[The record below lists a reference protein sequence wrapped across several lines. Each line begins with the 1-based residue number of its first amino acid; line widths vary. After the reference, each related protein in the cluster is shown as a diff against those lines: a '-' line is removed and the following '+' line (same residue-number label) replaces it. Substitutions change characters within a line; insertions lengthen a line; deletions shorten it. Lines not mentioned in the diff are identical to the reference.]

1 MTFSFDEQS
10 TMFDVTP
17 VENQFILEQL
27 PGARGDY
34 VKVYLYGLLY
44 CYHPKEE
51 VSLDSMARDLDMTC
65 DEIMAAYRY
74 WERHKAV
81 RRISDNPPSWQY
93 ISFRQ
98 RAFSAD
104 DDADPEYI
112 RFSQDVERSF
122 DGVRS
127 FRGNEIAEAY
137 EWKDSMDLPPEV
149 IIMILSH
156 MVRTRGKS
164 FRISEAQKL
173 AVQLAEENARTEDE
187 AAEILSRDESASSN
201 MRKILRK
208 LGKRY
213 SPSDANMSLYQKWT
227 REWGFSQEA
236 IEEACDRTGTSDPSL
251 ALVDSILRKSY
262 EAQASEKNKILGR
275 ESVQKSSER
284 HEQIK
289 KVMRQLGRS
298 GNITA
303 YQEEVFS
310 RMSSLYPFEIIMTAA
325 RECSRKKKDP
335 DAVLKLLESW
345 KKRGFSTSHE
355 IDEHIRQFHD
365 REDFIRKIRGRWPGR
380 ETEPGERSMEMLTE
394 WEERLGLSRELILKA
409 ADYASEARNPMNYTD
424 RLLRRYAE
432 KGIRTPDEAEKDHAE
447 YGTQYSDS
455 ARSSQPK
462 SNRIQGYEQRDYSGE
477 QDAALERMMSDAWG
491 NEDA

>member
-1 MTFSFDEQS
+1 M
-10 TMFDVTP
+10 TP
-17 VENQFILEQL
+17 VDNQFILELL

-51 VSLDSMARDLDMTC
+51 TSLDSMARDLDMTC

-98 RAFSAD
+98 RAFTAD

-122 DGVRS
+122 EGVRS

-156 MVRTRGKS
+156 MVRTRGKG
-164 FRISEAQKL
+164 FRISDAQKL

-187 AAEILSRDESASSN
+187 AAEILSRDESASAN

-262 EAQASEKNKILGR
+262 EAQASGANKTLGR
-275 ESVQKSSER
+275 DSVKKSSER

-289 KVMRQLGRS
+289 KVMRQLGRT

-303 YQEEVFS
+303 YQEDIYN
-310 RMSSLYPFEIIMTAA
+310 RMSALYPFEIIMTAA
-325 RECSRKKKDP
+325 KECSRKKKDP

-345 KKRGFSTSHE
+345 KNRGFTTSQE
-355 IDEHIRQFHD
+355 IDDHIRQFHN

-380 ETEPGERSMEMLTE
+380 ETEPGERSMELLTE
-394 WEERLGLSRELILKA
+394 WEERLGLSRDLILKA

-424 RLLRRYAE
+424 RLLRHYAE
-432 KGIRTPDEAEKDHAE
+432 KGIRTPDEAEKDHDE
-447 YGTQYSDS
+447 YGIQYRDT
-455 ARSSQPK
+455 ARGTPQMPGG
-462 SNRIQGYEQRDYSGE
+462 IQQYEQRDYSGE

-491 NEDA
+491 NENA

>member
-1 MTFSFDEQS
+1 M
-10 TMFDVTP
+10 TP
-17 VENQFILEQL
+17 VDNQFILELL

-51 VSLDSMARDLDMTC
+51 TSLDSMSRDLDMTC

-98 RAFSAD
+98 RAFTAD

-122 DGVRS
+122 EGVRS

-156 MVRTRGKS
+156 MVRTRGKG

-262 EAQASEKNKILGR
+262 EAQASGHHKTLGR
-275 ESVQKSSER
+275 DSVQKSSER

-303 YQEEVFS
+303 YQD
-310 RMSSLYPFEIIMTAA
+310 YG
-325 RECSRKKKDP
+325 
-335 DAVLKLLESW
+335 W
-345 KKRGFSTSHE
+345 
-355 IDEHIRQFHD
+355 
-365 REDFIRKIRGRWPGR
+365 
-380 ETEPGERSMEMLTE
+380 EPV
-394 WEERLGLSRELILKA
+394 EL
-409 ADYASEARNPMNYTD
+409 N
-424 RLLRRYAE
+424 
-432 KGIRTPDEAEKDHAE
+432 
-447 YGTQYSDS
+447 
-455 ARSSQPK
+455 
-462 SNRIQGYEQRDYSGE
+462 
-477 QDAALERMMSDAWG
+477 
-491 NEDA
+491 

>member
-1 MTFSFDEQS
+1 M
-10 TMFDVTP
+10 TP
-17 VENQFILEQL
+17 VDNQFILELL

-51 VSLDSMARDLDMTC
+51 TSLDSMARDLDMTC

-98 RAFSAD
+98 RAFTAD

-122 DGVRS
+122 EGVRS

-156 MVRTRGKS
+156 MVRTRGKG
-164 FRISEAQKL
+164 FRISDAQKL

-187 AAEILSRDESASSN
+187 AAEILSRDESASAN

-262 EAQASEKNKILGR
+262 EAQASGANKTLGR
-275 ESVQKSSER
+275 DSVKKSSER

-289 KVMRQLGRS
+289 KVMRQLGRT

-303 YQEEVFS
+303 YQEDIYN
-310 RMSSLYPFEIIMTAA
+310 RMSALYPFEIIMTAA
-325 RECSRKKKDP
+325 KECSRKKKDP

-345 KKRGFSTSHE
+345 KNRGFTTSQE
-355 IDEHIRQFHD
+355 IDDHIRQFHN

-380 ETEPGERSMEMLTE
+380 ETEPGERSMELLTE
-394 WEERLGLSRELILKA
+394 WEERLGLSRDLILKA

-432 KGIRTPDEAEKDHAE
+432 KGIRTPDEAEKDHDE
-447 YGTQYSDS
+447 YGIQYRDT
-455 ARSSQPK
+455 ARGTPQKPGG
-462 SNRIQGYEQRDYSGE
+462 IQQYEQRDYSGE

-491 NEDA
+491 NENA